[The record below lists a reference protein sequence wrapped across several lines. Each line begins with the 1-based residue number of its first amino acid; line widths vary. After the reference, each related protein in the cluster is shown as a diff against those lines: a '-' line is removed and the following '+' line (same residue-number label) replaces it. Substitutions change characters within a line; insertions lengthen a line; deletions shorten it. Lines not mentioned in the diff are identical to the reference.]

1 MPKVPRVKRRRTG
14 RYNRPNKRKTV
25 RKYTRRSIKYRRRTE
40 RVKMRYGRSAKKQSL
55 KKRVERLENVQ
66 NKHWDQVSYVD
77 EEIYTFGTR
86 LVGQPPTTFTPG
98 DSYKGILRIQGRGA
112 GGDPLATPPV
122 ADNSGLPAL
131 SGVFVAD
138 DSNTREANKVFCTK
152 VRLRGVLRGAFP
164 TPWASPD
171 ISSGTNVYNTVD
183 ASAVAQSKT
192 KIWMVI
198 LKDKQPSLQLADG
211 SFTENPLPN
220 SNTTVGVGPA
230 QVPANI
236 GPLEQLFQV
245 RNSDKIN
252 TLTTFGYGG
261 ALRKYS
267 PTRFTPVMAKA
278 FELSCSKPEEE
289 FNVTINVN
297 KMLRY
302 KLPRPGV
309 ASQLNATEPLNC
321 QYLVMFSCCRDMPT
335 GVDGLPDGG
344 AAPADTPASQYTP
357 KLLRMSS
364 RTYFRDL

>member
-1 MPKVPRVKRRRTG
+1 MPRLKIPRVKRRRTG
-14 RYNRPNKRKTV
+14 RYNRPTSHKRRHVSKRK
-25 RKYTRRSIKYRRRTE
+25 IGYRRRTE
-40 RVKMRYGRSAKKQSL
+40 RVKMRYGRSAKKTSL
-55 KKRVERLENVQ
+55 KKRVARLENVQ

-112 GGDPLATPPV
+112 GGDPLAVPPV
-122 ADNSGLPAL
+122 ADQSGLPAL

-138 DSNTREANKVFCTK
+138 DTNTRESSKIYCTK

-164 TPWASPD
+164 TPWSSPD
-171 ISSGTNVYNTVD
+171 VSSGVNVYNAVD

-192 KIWMVI
+192 KIWMII
-198 LKDKQPSLQLADG
+198 LKDKHPSLQLADG
-211 SFTENPLPN
+211 SFTANPLPN
-220 SNTTVGVGPA
+220 SNTTTGVPSL
-230 QVPANI
+230 PANI
-236 GPLEQLFQV
+236 GPLEQMFQV

-278 FELSCSKPEEE
+278 FELSCAKPEEE

-302 KLPRPGV
+302 KLPRPGA

-335 GVDGLPDGG
+335 GIDGLPDGG
-344 AAPADTPASQYTP
+344 SAAGTPASQYTP
-357 KLLRMSS
+357 KLIRMSS
-364 RTYFRDL
+364 RTYFRDV